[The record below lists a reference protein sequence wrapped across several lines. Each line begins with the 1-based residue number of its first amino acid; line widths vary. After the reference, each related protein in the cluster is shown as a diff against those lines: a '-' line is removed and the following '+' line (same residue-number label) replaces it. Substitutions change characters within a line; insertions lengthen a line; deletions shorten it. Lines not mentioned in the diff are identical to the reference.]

1 MSPYKKGSCL
11 KIISTYIASM
21 LKILKTIVIFFMLST
36 NTYSAG
42 GGAQPDGGSEGN
54 ASKYEKGHKL
64 VLSAKYLEKK
74 ADKFLKKG
82 KTKKAVKS
90 LAKAKSKY
98 EKAFELFMQSNKE
111 KPNNPDTL
119 NYLGFS
125 SRKLGN
131 FVEAEKYYLSGLSLK
146 PNHKRINQYLGEL
159 YLNTNRKDKAIEQ
172 LEILKSCNC
181 KEYGQLS
188 DLIEGKIVSKY

>member
-1 MSPYKKGSCL
+1 MSLYKKGSCL

-82 KTKKAVKS
+82 KTKKAEKS

-98 EKAFELFMQSNKE
+98 EKAFKLFMQSNKE

-172 LEILKSCNC
+172 LEILKSCSC
-181 KEYGQLS
+181 KEYDQLS
-188 DLIEGKIVSKY
+188 NLIEGKTVSKY

>member
-1 MSPYKKGSCL
+1 MSLYKKGSCL

-82 KTKKAVKS
+82 KTKKAEKS

-159 YLNTNRKDKAIEQ
+159 YLNTNRKNKAIEQ

-181 KEYGQLS
+181 KEYDQLS
-188 DLIEGKIVSKY
+188 NLIEGKTVSKY

>member
-1 MSPYKKGSCL
+1 MF
-11 KIISTYIASM
+11 
-21 LKILKTIVIFFMLST
+21 KILNTILIFFMLST
-36 NTYSAG
+36 NAYSAA
-42 GGAQPDGGSEGN
+42 GAQPDGGSEGN
-54 ASKYEKGHKL
+54 VSKYEKGHKL

-82 KTKKAVKS
+82 NTKKAEKS
-90 LAKAKSKY
+90 LAKAKNKY
-98 EKAFELFMQSNKE
+98 EKAFKLFMQSNKE

-159 YLNTNRKDKAIEQ
+159 YLNTNRKDKAIGQ
-172 LEILKSCNC
+172 LEILKNCDC
-181 KEYGQLS
+181 KEYSQLS
-188 DLIEGKIVSKY
+188 DLIEGKTVSKY

>member
-1 MSPYKKGSCL
+1 MSLYKKGSCL

-82 KTKKAVKS
+82 KTKKAEKS

-181 KEYGQLS
+181 KEYDQLS
-188 DLIEGKIVSKY
+188 DLIKGKTVSKY

>member
-1 MSPYKKGSCL
+1 MSLYKKGSCL

-82 KTKKAVKS
+82 KTKKAEKS

-181 KEYGQLS
+181 KEYDQLS
-188 DLIEGKIVSKY
+188 DLIEGKTVSKY

>member
-1 MSPYKKGSCL
+1 MF
-11 KIISTYIASM
+11 
-21 LKILKTIVIFFMLST
+21 KILNTILIFLMLST
-36 NTYSAG
+36 NAYSAA
-42 GGAQPDGGSEGN
+42 GAQSDGGNEGN
-54 ASKYEKGHKL
+54 VSKYEKGHKL

-82 KTKKAVKS
+82 NTKKAEKS

-98 EKAFELFMQSNKE
+98 EKAFKLFMQSNKE

-159 YLNTNRKDKAIEQ
+159 YLNTNRKNKAIEQ

-181 KEYGQLS
+181 KEYDQLS
-188 DLIEGKIVSKY
+188 NLIEGKTVSKY

>member
-1 MSPYKKGSCL
+1 MSLYKKGSCL

-36 NTYSAG
+36 NAYSAA
-42 GGAQPDGGSEGN
+42 GAQSDGGNEGN
-54 ASKYEKGHKL
+54 VSKYEKGHKL

-82 KTKKAVKS
+82 KTKKAEKS

-159 YLNTNRKDKAIEQ
+159 YLNTNRKNKAIEQ

-181 KEYGQLS
+181 KEYDQLS
-188 DLIEGKIVSKY
+188 NLIEGKTVSKY

>member
-1 MSPYKKGSCL
+1 MF
-11 KIISTYIASM
+11 
-21 LKILKTIVIFFMLST
+21 KILSTILIFFMLSA
-36 NTYSAG
+36 NAYSAA
-42 GGAQPDGGSEGN
+42 GGAEPDGGSEGN
-54 ASKYEKGHKL
+54 VSKYEKGHKL
-64 VLSAKYLEKK
+64 VLSAKYLENK

-82 KTKKAVKS
+82 NTKKAEKS
-90 LAKAKSKY
+90 LAKAKNKY
-98 EKAFELFMQSNKE
+98 EKAFKLFMQSNKE

-159 YLNTNRKDKAIEQ
+159 YLNTNRKDKAIGQ

-188 DLIEGKIVSKY
+188 DLIEGKTVSKY

>member
-1 MSPYKKGSCL
+1 MF
-11 KIISTYIASM
+11 
-21 LKILKTIVIFFMLST
+21 KILNAILIFFMLST
-36 NTYSAG
+36 NAYSAA
-42 GGAQPDGGSEGN
+42 GAQSDGGNEGN
-54 ASKYEKGHKL
+54 VSKYEKGHKL

-82 KTKKAVKS
+82 NTKKAEKN

-98 EKAFELFMQSNKE
+98 EKAFKLFLQSNKE

-131 FVEAEKYYLSGLSLK
+131 FVEAEKYYLAGLSLK
-146 PNHKRINQYLGEL
+146 PNHNRINQYLGEL

-181 KEYGQLS
+181 KEYDQLS
-188 DLIEGKIVSKY
+188 NLIEGKTVSKY

>member
-1 MSPYKKGSCL
+1 MSKL
-11 KIISTYIASM
+11 LNT
-21 LKILKTIVIFFMLST
+21 ILIFFMLST
-36 NTYSAG
+36 NAYSA
-42 GGAQPDGGSEGN
+42 GGAQPDGGNEGN
-54 ASKYEKGHKL
+54 VSKYEKGHKL

-82 KTKKAVKS
+82 NTKKAEKN
-90 LAKAKSKY
+90 LAKAKVKY
-98 EKAFELFMQSNKE
+98 EKAFKLFLQSNKE

-131 FVEAEKYYLSGLSLK
+131 YVEAEKYYLSGLSLK
-146 PNHKRINQYLGEL
+146 PNHNRINQYLGEL
-159 YLNTNRKDKAIEQ
+159 YLNTNRKDKAIGQ
-172 LEILKSCNC
+172 LKILKSCNC
-181 KEYGQLS
+181 KEYDQLS

>member
-1 MSPYKKGSCL
+1 
-11 KIISTYIASM
+11 
-21 LKILKTIVIFFMLST
+21 MLST
-36 NTYSAG
+36 NAYSAA
-42 GGAQPDGGSEGN
+42 GAQPDGGNEGN

-82 KTKKAVKS
+82 NTKKAEKN

-98 EKAFELFMQSNKE
+98 EKAFKLFMQSNKE

-181 KEYGQLS
+181 KEYDQLS
-188 DLIEGKIVSKY
+188 NLIEGKTVSKY

>member
-1 MSPYKKGSCL
+1 
-11 KIISTYIASM
+11 M
-21 LKILKTIVIFFMLST
+21 LKILNTVLIFLMLST
-36 NTYSAG
+36 NAYSAA
-42 GGAQPDGGSEGN
+42 GAQPDGGNEGN

-82 KTKKAVKS
+82 NTKKAEKN

-98 EKAFELFMQSNKE
+98 EKAFKLFMQSNKE

-146 PNHKRINQYLGEL
+146 PKHKRINQYLGEL

-181 KEYGQLS
+181 KEYDQLS
-188 DLIEGKIVSKY
+188 NLIEGKTVSKY

>member
-1 MSPYKKGSCL
+1 MF
-11 KIISTYIASM
+11 
-21 LKILKTIVIFFMLST
+21 KILSTILIFFMLSA
-36 NTYSAG
+36 NAYSAA
-42 GGAQPDGGSEGN
+42 GGAEPDGGSEGN
-54 ASKYEKGHKL
+54 VSKYEKGHKL
-64 VLSAKYLEKK
+64 VLSAKYLENK

-82 KTKKAVKS
+82 NTKKAEKS

-98 EKAFELFMQSNKE
+98 EKAFKLFLQSNKE

-181 KEYGQLS
+181 KEYDQLS
-188 DLIEGKIVSKY
+188 NLIEGKTVSKY

>member
-1 MSPYKKGSCL
+1 MHL
-11 KIISTYIASM
+11 IISCSLNKKSRSRIMAEYASTQYTDDV
-21 LKILKTIVIFFMLST
+21 KFIDLST
-36 NTYSAG
+36 LDI
-42 GGAQPDGGSEGN
+42 PFCDGNECYDN
-54 ASKYEKGHKL
+54 QEEKDLKEL

-82 KTKKAVKS
+82 NTKKAEKT

-98 EKAFELFMQSNKE
+98 EKAFKLFIQSNKE

-146 PNHKRINQYLGEL
+146 PNHNRINQYLGEL

-181 KEYGQLS
+181 KEYDQLS
-188 DLIEGKIVSKY
+188 DLIECNTVSKY

>member
-1 MSPYKKGSCL
+1 MDRNLFSPGNCSDHQIKSLFLLFCILGPECL
-11 KIISTYIASM
+11 PNIS
-21 LKILKTIVIFFMLST
+21 
-36 NTYSAG
+36 
-42 GGAQPDGGSEGN
+42 
-54 ASKYEKGHKL
+54 
-64 VLSAKYLEKK
+64 KK
-74 ADKFLKKG
+74 AE
-82 KTKKAVKS
+82 KS

-146 PNHKRINQYLGEL
+146 PNHNRINQYLGEL

-181 KEYGQLS
+181 KEYDQLS
-188 DLIEGKIVSKY
+188 NLIEGKTVSKY

>member
-1 MSPYKKGSCL
+1 MSLYKKGSCL

-82 KTKKAVKS
+82 KTKKAEKS

-98 EKAFELFMQSNKE
+98 EKAFKLFLQSNKE

-146 PNHKRINQYLGEL
+146 PNHNRINQYLGEL

-181 KEYGQLS
+181 KEYDQLS
-188 DLIEGKIVSKY
+188 NLIEGKTVSKY

>member
-1 MSPYKKGSCL
+1 MSLYKKGGCL
-11 KIISTYIASM
+11 KIISSYIYQM
-21 LKILKTIVIFFMLST
+21 LKILNTIVIFFMLSA
-36 NTYSAG
+36 NAYSAA
-42 GGAQPDGGSEGN
+42 GAQSDGGNEGN
-54 ASKYEKGHKL
+54 VSKYEKGHKL

-82 KTKKAVKS
+82 NTKKAEKN

-98 EKAFELFMQSNKE
+98 EKAFKLFMQSNKE

-181 KEYGQLS
+181 KEYDQLS
-188 DLIEGKIVSKY
+188 NLIEGKTVSKY